1 MLNFECSQTLI
12 YFQIVSI
19 FKQRG
24 CLDVSGVPESPLK
37 ISEQESSYVGKGE
50 AVSLGLSFLRW
61 VLCSKR
67 LFQVIKEVGKLLR
80 DCFSVTQIMW

>member
-1 MLNFECSQTLI
+1 MLTNSYFT

-50 AVSLGLSFLRW
+50 AVSLGLLSFLRW

-67 LFQVIKEVGKLLR
+67 LFQVIKEVDKLLR